1 MEPLWPALVMLALE
15 LLVVAI
21 LVPQERRFLS
31 QLTSA
36 ERTAQIVINLFLILI
51 PAALLFMA
59 FIRLHERSPQTLSL
73 MVGAFLVWLVVLAAN
88 LIYRLNFMARLFSQ
102 EREELEELRKR
113 LLADLDRE
121 RGGSTGQGEERTGRD
136 G

>member
-1 MEPLWPALVMLALE
+1 VEPLWPALIMLALE
-15 LLVVAI
+15 LVVVAI

-31 QLTSA
+31 QLTA
-36 ERTAQIVINLFLILI
+36 GERTAQIVINFFLIMI

-59 FIRLHERSPQTLSL
+59 FIRLHEQSPQALTL
-73 MVGAFLVWLVVLAAN
+73 MVGAFLVWLVVLSAN

-113 LLADLDRE
+113 LLADLERE
-121 RGGSTGQGEERTGRD
+121 RGESSGADEERMGRD